1 MMLIAEMRSWRS
13 QAFCIGVWPDG
24 AQVRL
29 RTGWSMKPLSSKK
42 ARGVSVS
49 RAPFLS
55 AANLAFASVRWRRRP
70 IPAPAARVSGWSSR
84 DCEESSKRD
93 TGGRQLVASWR
104 SIPRH
109 VNRSKGRCGSR
120 PLSDPPK
127 VTVPI
132 SVFSQRSNAEW
143 GLDAAWLS
151 MPLCRLSSGHA
162 SNASPKTRKLPQ
174 FSSHRRLSCLPAG
187 VVPQADGEFP
197 TRLRFLAFS

>member
-24 AQVRL
+24 AQVRR

-55 AANLAFASVRWRRRP
+55 AANPAFATVLWRLRP
-70 IPAPAARVSGWSSR
+70 IPVLAARASGWSSR
-84 DCEESSKRD
+84 DCEEPSRRE
-93 TGGRQLVASWR
+93 TGGRELAASWR
-104 SIPRH
+104 LLLPH
-109 VNRSKGRCGSR
+109 VNRSTGRCGSR
-120 PLSDPPK
+120 PLMVQPRGTS
-127 VTVPI
+127 I
-132 SVFSQRSNAEW
+132 ASVFERRSNGAC

-151 MPLCRLSSGHA
+151 APPCRLPSRLA
-162 SNASPKTRKLPQ
+162 SNASPKTRKHPQLP
-174 FSSHRRLSCLPAG
+174 SPRRFSCLPAG
-187 VVPQADGEFP
+187 VVPQADDEFP

>member
-1 MMLIAEMRSWRS
+1 MILIAEMRSWRS

-24 AQVRL
+24 AQVRR

-55 AANLAFASVRWRRRP
+55 GTNPVFATVRWHRRP
-70 IPAPAARVSGWSSR
+70 IPAPAARASDWSSQ
-84 DCEESSKRD
+84 DCEESSRRD
-93 TGGRQLVASWR
+93 TGGRKLAASWR
-104 SIPRH
+104 LLPRH
-109 VNRSKGRCGSR
+109 ANRSKDRCGSQ
-120 PLSDPPK
+120 PLSDPPQ
-127 VTVPI
+127 VTSTT
-132 SVFSQRSNAEW
+132 SVCERRSNEAS

-151 MPLCRLSSGHA
+151 MPPCRLSSGLA

-174 FSSHRRLSCLPAG
+174 FSSPRRFSCLPAG